1 MPPGHTPYPCL
12 RHQQLC
18 NTALMRHTS
27 PAAVTL
33 SVCCPQNKRYALL
46 GAFAFGQGLSVG
58 PLVEAALA
66 ISPAIVMTAAL
77 ATSAIFAS
85 FTLSALV
92 TKRRWGPTFG
102 TYFVGQFM
110 GLGHVI

>member
-1 MPPGHTPYPCL
+1 MHAAWPHPIPLSAP
-12 RHQQLC
+12 
-18 NTALMRHTS
+18 
-27 PAAVTL
+27 PAAMQHGTHAPHLSCCCTL

-92 TKRRWGPTFG
+92 TKRRWVPTFG

-110 GLGHVI
+110 GLGHV